1 MTYQGIT
8 ATMGG
13 QRDLGVKSKLTR
25 NPTPNSQ
32 HVPSGS
38 PYPPQSFEFFQVSPE
53 RIDMFEIALMG
64 VMLVTMILSLRYGK
78 LQIPLRLYQSSFMIQ
93 LP

>member
-38 PYPPQSFEFFQVSPE
+38 PYPPQSFEFFQVSPDLQAMEDGQYVSIQHENIHAAYAELE
-53 RIDMFEIALMG
+53 RR
-64 VMLVTMILSLRYGK
+64 V
-78 LQIPLRLYQSSFMIQ
+78 
-93 LP
+93 